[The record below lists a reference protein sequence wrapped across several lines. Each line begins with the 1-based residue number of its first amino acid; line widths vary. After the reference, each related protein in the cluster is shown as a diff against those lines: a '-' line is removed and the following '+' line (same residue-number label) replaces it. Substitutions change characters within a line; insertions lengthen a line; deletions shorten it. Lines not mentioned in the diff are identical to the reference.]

1 MNAKKYEEKKETSNN
16 DSKYDRRDDRRD
28 NQRGSRRSAPNPRAN
43 SSELRLFIA
52 KGRMDNLNKN
62 SLIRFIEKE
71 TQQRIG
77 NAKDVKVCEKFSFL
91 TVNKREAKEIVKYY
105 ESKNKRK
112 PLVEIAS
119 N

>member
-1 MNAKKYEEKKETSNN
+1 MNGKKYEEKKETSSNG
-16 DSKYDRRDDRRD
+16 KYDRRDNQRD

-43 SSELRLFIA
+43 NSELRLFIA
-52 KGRMDNLNKN
+52 KGRMDNLNKS

-91 TVNKREAKEIVKYY
+91 TVNKKEAKEIVKFY

-112 PLVEIAS
+112 PLVEIAA